1 MGPID
6 TTVAPRPTLPTTGAA
21 SSGLSTQNDVLQKLN
36 EQLSLSEGL
45 VKRRQEFATSGPG
58 RAAYDALSDPNK
70 VMTGLDPNSNLT
82 QGIDLRS
89 GYESSIAKAGA
100 NTMDVLTAINSIFK
114 QRKDAENETKRLSN
128 DEIKLKADLMSK
140 NITIDEV
147 TGEPRG
153 MTADELKN
161 KASMIGSVDIK
172 GASKTDMELAKGVY
186 KAQQALEGAFNPTL
200 TGPIDVLT
208 GTANL
213 LTNQGNAKDVA
224 KFRQVKAEANTAIR
238 KYISGSAISPS
249 EETYLKDLVIGP
261 LDSDTQV
268 QAKIQ
273 GLKDWSLRKAGSILE
288 TSGYTDI
295 DPNEYLGTG
304 IANTQQTKENQ
315 NKTIRVKVKSSGQ
328 TGTIPESEFDSKI
341 YDRI

>member
-6 TTVAPRPTLPTTGAA
+6 TTVAPRPTLPQAGAA
-21 SSGLSTQNDVLQKLN
+21 SSGLMTQDDVLQKLN
-36 EQLSLSEGL
+36 NELSLSEGL
-45 VKRRQEFATSGPG
+45 IKRRQEFATTGQG
-58 RAAYDALSDPNK
+58 RQIYNALSDPNK
-70 VMTGLDPNSNLT
+70 VMTGIDPNANLK
-82 QGIDLRS
+82 QGIDLRQ
-89 GYESSIAKAGA
+89 GYEQSIAKAGA
-100 NTMDVLTAINSIFK
+100 NTMDVLTAISSILK
-114 QRKDAENETKRLSN
+114 ERKNAEQSAAELKLQ
-128 DEIKLKADLMSK
+128 EQKLKADLASK
-140 NITIDEV
+140 NMTIDEK

-153 MTADELKN
+153 MTQDELKSRG
-161 KASMIGSVDIK
+161 SMISSVDLK

-186 KAQQALEGAFNPTL
+186 KAQQALEGAFDASL

-213 LTNQGNAKDVA
+213 LTNQGNAKSVA

-249 EETYLKDLVIGP
+249 EEAYLKDLVIGP

-304 IANTQQTKENQ
+304 VANVQQTEE
-315 NKTIRVKVKSSGQ
+315 NKTKKAGRFTIEEVK
-328 TGTIPESEFDSKI
+328 
-341 YDRI
+341 

>member
-1 MGPID
+1 MDQP
-6 TTVAPRPTLPTTGAA
+6 PRAQLGDEA
-21 SSGLSTQNDVLQKLN
+21 SRVMNQDQLLEKLN
-36 EQLSLSEGL
+36 SELSLSEGL
-45 VKRRQEFATSGPG
+45 TKRRQEFATTGQG
-58 RAAYDALSDPNK
+58 RQIYDALSDPSK
-70 VMTGLDPNSNLT
+70 VMTGIDPNSNLK
-82 QGIDLRS
+82 QGIDIRQ
-89 GYESSIAKAGA
+89 GYEQSIAKAGA
-100 NTMDVLTAINSIFK
+100 NTMDVLTAISSILK
-114 QRKDAENETKRLSN
+114 ERKSAEQSAAELKLQ
-128 DEIKLKADLMSK
+128 EQKLKADLASK
-140 NITIDEV
+140 NMTIDEV

-153 MTADELKN
+153 MNQQELKSRG
-161 KASMIGSVDIK
+161 SMISSVDIK

-186 KAQQALEGAFNPTL
+186 KAQQALEGAFDPKL

-213 LTNQGNAKDVA
+213 LTNQGNAKSVA

-304 IANTQQTKENQ
+304 IANTQQTEE
-315 NKTIRVKVKSSGQ
+315 NKTKKAGRFTIEEVK
-328 TGTIPESEFDSKI
+328 
-341 YDRI
+341 

>member
-6 TTVAPRPTLPTTGAA
+6 TTVAPRPTLPQAGAA
-21 SSGLSTQNDVLQKLN
+21 SSGLMTQDDLLQKLN
-36 EQLSLSEGL
+36 NELSLSEGL
-45 VKRRQEFATSGPG
+45 TKRRQEFATTGQG
-58 RAAYDALSDPNK
+58 RQIYDALSDPNK
-70 VMTGLDPNSNLT
+70 VMTGIDPNANLK
-82 QGIDLRS
+82 QGIDLRQ
-89 GYESSIAKAGA
+89 GYEQSIAKAA
-100 NTMDVLTAINSIFK
+100 SNTMDVLTAISSILK
-114 QRKDAENETKRLSN
+114 ERKNAEQSAAELKLQ
-128 DEIKLKADLMSK
+128 EQKLKADLATK
-140 NITIDEV
+140 NMVLDEN

-153 MTADELKN
+153 MTQEELKN
-161 KASMIGSVDIK
+161 RGSMISNVDLK

-186 KAQQALEGAFNPTL
+186 KAQQALEGAFDPSL

-213 LTNQGNAKDVA
+213 LTNQGNAQKVA

-249 EETYLKDLVIGP
+249 EEAYLKDLVIGP

-304 IANTQQTKENQ
+304 IANVQQTEE
-315 NKTIRVKVKSSGQ
+315 NKTKKSGRFTIEEVK
-328 TGTIPESEFDSKI
+328 
-341 YDRI
+341 

>member
-1 MGPID
+1 MDQPARAQSGD
-6 TTVAPRPTLPTTGAA
+6 EA
-21 SSGLSTQNDVLQKLN
+21 SRVMNQDQLLEKLN
-36 EQLSLSEGL
+36 NELSLSEGL
-45 VKRRQEFATSGPG
+45 TKRRQEFATTGQG
-58 RAAYDALSDPNK
+58 RQIYDTLSDPAK
-70 VMTGLDPNSNLT
+70 VMTGLDPNSNLK
-82 QGIDLRS
+82 QGIDIRS
-89 GYESSIAKAGA
+89 GYEESIAKSGR
-100 NTMDVLTAINSIFK
+100 NTMDVLTAISSILK
-114 QRKDAENETKRLSN
+114 ERKSAEQSAAELKLQ
-128 DEIKLKADLMSK
+128 EQKLKADLASK
-140 NITIDEV
+140 NMTIDEK

-153 MTADELKN
+153 MTQDELKSRG
-161 KASMIGSVDIK
+161 SMISNVEIK

-186 KAQQALEGAFNPTL
+186 KAQQALEGAFDASL

-213 LTNQGNAKDVA
+213 LTNKGNAKSVA

-304 IANTQQTKENQ
+304 VANVQQTEE
-315 NKTIRVKVKSSGQ
+315 NKTKKSGRFTIEEVK
-328 TGTIPESEFDSKI
+328 
-341 YDRI
+341 